1 MRRSNA
7 LLAAALLL
15 SANGISFADEDPL
28 AATWR
33 IASLPAEP
41 ALSITQLKISLPNAA
56 GMRSVEVYGRCKS
69 PTKRYFIC
77 KWGDVTWRELTV
89 LSLPASTGLPS
100 GGYLPCSYMRFLLG
114 FRAARQL
121 ALVRLDVA
129 SPGYPPIVCSS
140 PAEVPPPVVDLYP
153 VLWIEGP
160 RIPRSY
166 PGPLP
171 RVPGT

>member
-15 SANGISFADEDPL
+15 SANGISFAGEDPL

-33 IASLPAEP
+33 NFSIPAEP
-41 ALSITQLKISLPNAA
+41 TLSVTQLKISLPNAA
-56 GMRSVEVYGRCKS
+56 GVRSVEVYGRCKS
-69 PTKRYFIC
+69 PSTKRYLIC
-77 KWGDVTWRELTV
+77 KWGDVFWHDRTV
-89 LSLPASTGLPS
+89 LSLPASIVSPS
-100 GGYLPCSYMRFLLG
+100 GYVPCSQMRFALA

-121 ALVRLDVA
+121 EVWRLDVVT
-129 SPGYPPIVCSS
+129 PGAPPIVCSS
-140 PAEVPPPVVDLYP
+140 PAEVPPPFITLRP
-153 VLWIEGP
+153 VLWIDGP